1 MRAFRISTLLAAA
14 LVLAAVPARGQNTA
28 IDSRWIGYLGCWQSV
43 GTNATTVCLLPVDE
57 SSVDLVTIESGAVV
71 TAERITAGR
80 RVATAQGECTGWQMA
95 DWSAVSDRLY
105 LQSEETCPRSGT
117 RAANGLI
124 ALSRDG
130 SLLYIQGGTIGL
142 KTGVQVQRYR
152 EGTNQELPSEVQDA
166 RNAIRTDLIAATRAR
181 ATAMARLTI
190 EDVAEASRHLEPDV
204 VEAWLMERGGSI
216 TLDAERLVAMADA
229 GVPSST
235 IDVLVALA
243 YPNAFAINGRHGQS
257 QLGDYPPI
265 PAPTLSIFDACYL
278 DFAFGSGSP
287 YCGGFGGY
295 YGYGYPG
302 YYPGYPYVIVYTGGS
317 PSGGGGGDR
326 ARPHGRV
333 VNGQGYREG
342 VGASAD
348 VSRHA
353 EPRSDPVGSSS
364 GGTST
369 RTSTS
374 SSGSGEQRT
383 AKPRP

>member
-1 MRAFRISTLLAAA
+1 MRASRISILLAAA
-14 LVLAAVPARGQNTA
+14 LVLVAVPARGQNTA

-43 GTNATTVCLLPVDE
+43 GINATTVCLLPVDE

-95 DWSAVSDRLY
+95 AWSAVSDRLY

-117 RAANGLI
+117 RAASGLI

-130 SLLYIQGGTIGL
+130 SLLYIQGGTVGV

-166 RNAIRTDLIAATRAR
+166 RNAIRTDLTAATRAR

-243 YPNAFAINGRHGQS
+243 YPNAFAINGRHEQS
-257 QLGDYPPI
+257 QLGSYAPIVPTFGNFGACDFDYV
-265 PAPTLSIFDACYL
+265 
-278 DFAFGSGSP
+278 FGYGSP

-295 YGYGYPG
+295 GYPG
-302 YYPGYPYVIVYTGGS
+302 FYPGYPYVIVYTGGS
-317 PSGGGGGDR
+317 ASGGGS
-326 ARPHGRV
+326 RPHGRV